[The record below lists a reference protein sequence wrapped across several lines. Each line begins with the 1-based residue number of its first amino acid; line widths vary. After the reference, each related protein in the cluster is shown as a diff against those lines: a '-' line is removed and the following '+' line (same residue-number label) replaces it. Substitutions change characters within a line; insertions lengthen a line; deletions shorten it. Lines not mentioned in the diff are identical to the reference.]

1 MKRMLP
7 ASSPWPVREAWKYC
21 MYMRELEMSVDLE
34 HLRALA
40 EALTGEPAD
49 TLRQA
54 AREIELLRRQL
65 FEAHAGNADSERLNW
80 LSSQVLD
87 DYCHPTH
94 RAYFKLPRILATKNG
109 LIATTLREAIDLVRK
124 PRCRDF

>member
-1 MKRMLP
+1 
-7 ASSPWPVREAWKYC
+7 
-21 MYMRELEMSVDLE
+21 MRELKMSVDLE
-34 HLRALA
+34 LLRALA

-49 TLRQA
+49 ILRQA

-65 FEAHAGNADSERLNW
+65 FEAHASNADSERLNW

-87 DYCHPTH
+87 DFCLPTH

>member
-1 MKRMLP
+1 MHMG
-7 ASSPWPVREAWKYC
+7 
-21 MYMRELEMSVDLE
+21 ELEMSVDLE

-54 AREIELLRRQL
+54 AREIGLLRRQL
-65 FEAHAGNADSERLNW
+65 FEAHVGNADSERLNW

-109 LIATTLREAIDLVRK
+109 AIATTLREAIDLVRK

>member
-1 MKRMLP
+1 
-7 ASSPWPVREAWKYC
+7 

-40 EALTGEPAD
+40 EGLTGERAD

-65 FEAHAGNADSERLNW
+65 FEAHASNADSERLNW

-94 RAYFKLPRILATKNG
+94 RAYFKLPRILVTKNG
-109 LIATTLREAIDLVRK
+109 VMATTLREAIDLVRK

>member
-1 MKRMLP
+1 
-7 ASSPWPVREAWKYC
+7 

-65 FEAHAGNADSERLNW
+65 FEAHASNADSERLNW
-80 LSSQVLD
+80 LNSQVLD
-87 DYCHPTH
+87 DYCHPTN

-109 LIATTLREAIDLVRK
+109 VMTTTLREAIDLVRK

>member
-1 MKRMLP
+1 MT
-7 ASSPWPVREAWKYC
+7 
-21 MYMRELEMSVDLE
+21 MRELEMSVDLE

-40 EALTGEPAD
+40 EALAGEPAD
-49 TLRQA
+49 ALRQA

-87 DYCHPTH
+87 DYSHPTH
-94 RAYFKLPRILATKNG
+94 RTYFKLPRILTKKNG
-109 LIATTLREAIDLVRK
+109 VIAMTLRDAIDLVRQ
-124 PRCRDF
+124 PRSREF

>member
-1 MKRMLP
+1 
-7 ASSPWPVREAWKYC
+7 
-21 MYMRELEMSVDLE
+21 MSVDLE

-54 AREIELLRRQL
+54 ASEIELLRRQL

-80 LSSQVLD
+80 LSGQIHD

-94 RAYFKLPRILATKNG
+94 RAYFRLPRILAAKNG
-109 LIATTLREAIDLVRK
+109 VIARTLRDAIDLVRK
-124 PRCRDF
+124 PQCRDF

>member
-1 MKRMLP
+1 MHMG
-7 ASSPWPVREAWKYC
+7 
-21 MYMRELEMSVDLE
+21 ELDMSVDLE
-34 HLRALA
+34 HLRSLA

-49 TLRQA
+49 TLREA
-54 AREIELLRRQL
+54 AREIGLLRRQL

-109 LIATTLREAIDLVRK
+109 VIATTLREAIDIVRK
-124 PRCRDF
+124 PRCHDF

>member
-1 MKRMLP
+1 MFCDTV
-7 ASSPWPVREAWKYC
+7 A
-21 MYMRELEMSVDLE
+21 
-34 HLRALA
+34 LRALA
-40 EALTGEPAD
+40 EALTGEQAD

-54 AREIELLRRQL
+54 AREIGLLRRQL

-109 LIATTLREAIDLVRK
+109 VIATTLKDAIDLVRK

>member
-1 MKRMLP
+1 MDMGEP
-7 ASSPWPVREAWKYC
+7 
-21 MYMRELEMSVDLE
+21 EMPVDLE

-65 FEAHAGNADSERLNW
+65 FEAHACNADSERLNW
-80 LSSQVLD
+80 LSSHVLD

-109 LIATTLREAIDLVRK
+109 VIATTLRDAIDLVRK
-124 PRCRDF
+124 PRCHDF

>member
-1 MKRMLP
+1 
-7 ASSPWPVREAWKYC
+7 
-21 MYMRELEMSVDLE
+21 MYMRELEMSVNIE

-94 RAYFKLPRILATKNG
+94 RTYFKLPRILAMKNG
-109 LIATTLREAIDLVRK
+109 TIATTLRDAIDLVRQ